1 MKNFS
6 LVYNLRGS
14 QVISNL
20 QDKWKWTIWSDLKWF
35 YILERLPSTIFSWS
49 ILEFIDPNPIS
60 RQNFGDPQQSLCTMQ
75 NLELTQKAWPNFFH
89 GVNLTFPIPRPD
101 EKKNLNFFKL
111 IFVLKALDFILN
123 ALDQKG

>member
-89 GVNLTFPIPRPD
+89 GVNLTFPIPSPD

-111 IFVLKALDFILN
+111 IFILKAFDFILN

>member
-60 RQNFGDPQQSLCTMQ
+60 RQNFGDSQQSLCTMQ

-89 GVNLTFPIPRPD
+89 GFNLTFPIPSPD